1 MREFVFS
8 VIDLNNKAW
17 PLLLDVDRPV
27 QHLLPGLVDS
37 TGMPRQLNYVLV
49 PKGMEQALDGKYSLA
64 QYRIPGGAQLYLR
77 PLRDELLKQL
87 LDKLYDEVK
96 DEIKS
101 QLFDAAKE
109 KLKQILNIDPSFPDL
124 FKLKDQLFGSPQL
137 INSNLPAQPAQPVQ
151 SQYQSQYQQSPKPH
165 IGTGWII
172 AGVLAGGS
180 VLLVGGAVVLFFL
193 YKILTATPVIKR
205 IEPVLGTG
213 DVQVTLRWDAPVD
226 LDLHVIDP
234 SGEEISYSNRISSS
248 GGNLD
253 VDANAGCSPMMTNP
267 VENVFWPTGGA
278 PSGQYQVSVVYYM
291 DCGYS
296 SPVSYTVT
304 IKQNNQPD
312 RVLTGTITQSGETRS
327 VTSFTR

>member
-1 MREFVFS
+1 MREIAFS

-17 PLLLDVDRPV
+17 PQVLDVDRPV
-27 QHLLPGLVDS
+27 QHLLPHLVDNLH
-37 TGMPRQLNYVLV
+37 MPRELNYVIV
-49 PKGMEQALDGKYSLA
+49 PKGMDKALDGKYSLA
-64 QYRIPGGAQLYLR
+64 QYRIPGGAELYLR

-87 LDKLYDEVK
+87 LDRLYEEVK
-96 DEIKS
+96 DEIKN

-109 KLKQILNIDPSFPDL
+109 KLKQIFHIDPSFPDP
-124 FKLKDQLFGSPQL
+124 FKLKDQLFGPPQL
-137 INSNLPAQPAQPVQ
+137 INSNLPAQP
-151 SQYQSQYQQSPKPH
+151 SQSQYQQTPKPQ

-172 AGVLAGGS
+172 AGVLGGGA
-180 VLLVGGAVVLFFL
+180 VLLVGGAAVLFLL
-193 YKILTATPVIKR
+193 YKALTATPVIKR

-234 SGEEISYSNRISSS
+234 AGEEIYYGNRTSAS

-253 VDANAGCSPMMTNP
+253 VDANGGCSSMMTNP

-278 PSGQYQVSVVYYM
+278 PSGKYQVSVVYYM

-296 SPVSYTVT
+296 GPVSYTVT

-312 RVLTGTITQSGETRS
+312 RVLTGTITQSGETQP
-327 VTSFTR
+327 VASFTR